1 MIILVDVGKF
11 DFLMLKIFLATITLI
26 RKIDEKSCV
35 RRSEQGPGAL
45 CCLTVARPFFLS
57 QKLENPDLFTRRPGD
72 RAWLPASPSFP

>member
-45 CCLTVARPFFLS
+45 CCLTVARPTYGADAHLALDCEPTDTFGHAG
-57 QKLENPDLFTRRPGD
+57 Q
-72 RAWLPASPSFP
+72 PASA